1 MKSSNLLKLVLLAS
15 GLIAIGIGSAILVA
29 PANFYATYGIELTGD
44 ASLASEI
51 RAPGGAL
58 LAMGLLMLAGVFVA
72 EFAFASTAIA
82 AAVYLSYGL
91 SRLVSMA
98 IDGSPDGGL
107 VAAAALELAIGA
119 INLLALL
126 RYRRTTQHS
135 ERQPG

>member
-1 MKSSNLLKLVLLAS
+1 MLKLVLLAS
-15 GLIAIGIGSAILVA
+15 GLTAIGIGSAILVV
-29 PANFYATYGIELTGD
+29 PADFHATYGIELASD

-58 LAMGLLMLAGVFVA
+58 LATGLLMLAGVFVA
-72 EFAFASTAIA
+72 KFAFASTAIA

-98 IDGSPDGGL
+98 IDGLPDGGL
-107 VAAAALELAIGA
+107 VAAAAFELAVGA
-119 INLLALL
+119 INLLALQ
-126 RYRRTTQHS
+126 RYRRSAEIS